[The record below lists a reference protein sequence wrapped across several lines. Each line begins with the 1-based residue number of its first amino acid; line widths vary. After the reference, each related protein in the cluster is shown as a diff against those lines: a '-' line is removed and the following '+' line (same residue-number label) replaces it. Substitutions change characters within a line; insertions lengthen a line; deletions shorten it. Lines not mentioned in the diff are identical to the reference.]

1 MIKKNTVEIYG
12 PFKAPLYKIQNRFRY
27 QIFIKGNREAILNL
41 KKDIEKALTEFKEKN
56 IRVAIDVDPV
66 NLL

>member
-1 MIKKNTVEIYG
+1 MIKTNTVEIYG

-27 QIFIKGNREAILNL
+27 QIFIKGNREEVLNL
-41 KKDIEKALTEFKEKN
+41 KKSIEKALKEFKEKN